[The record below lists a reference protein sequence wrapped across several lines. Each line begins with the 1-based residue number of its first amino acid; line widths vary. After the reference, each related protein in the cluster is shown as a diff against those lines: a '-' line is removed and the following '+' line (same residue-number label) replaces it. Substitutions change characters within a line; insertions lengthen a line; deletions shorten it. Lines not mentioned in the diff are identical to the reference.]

1 MIPMNQRELHRTQA
15 PIQAPEFFSFV
26 APFSSFEFIEK
37 SFVKASQSIN
47 RCFSLARSKKCVSF
61 SLERINSIGI
71 LESENEAIRK
81 AGWYTAPS
89 IYRVAFYRIPVASI
103 EDVAKCIEGD
113 VVGYAI
119 IKADGCDAT
128 SLRSYVFESVFLKYE
143 HPHNCVNRPGEYS
156 FAVGE
161 IPLKIRG
168 VLYCQQN
175 GCNKACAHVAL
186 RSLISRHVPGHDV
199 EYSELNDIASS
210 VYPQETYDPANGLD
224 AAQIEA
230 ILSAFDLKADGVDY
244 LRDGAHEESFMRD
257 FPYRKFLYSG
267 VESGV
272 GGLLGFNCG
281 GDSRHII
288 PVFGHTF
295 NKDTWAS
302 DAESAYFQVGSGLCY
317 MPSDLWTSSFI
328 AHDDN
333 FGSDFCIPRLYVEP
347 KQVDYVAGIFPKEIR
362 LSGGDAEAIAIGL
375 LPDLVKEMDLN
386 NPWQKRL
393 AEAFLLTTSYGARP
407 QIVLRSLLISKD
419 EYFARLKNVKDWALN
434 SERPDILEFFAELSW
449 PRRFWM
455 VEVSLQ
461 QLFPANEAK
470 LGEFLLDAMRSVDLE
485 DQPPGISSFLFARL
499 PGAYFFRDG
508 DSASSGF
515 FRINS
520 RLCSHVELRK

>member
-15 PIQAPEFFSFV
+15 PIDVPRFCSFSQ
-26 APFSSFEFIEK
+26 PFSSFDFIENN
-37 SFVKASQSIN
+37 FLNAAQSIN

-61 SLERINSIGI
+61 SIESIRPIGI
-71 LESENEAIRK
+71 LASENEEIARYGGCSSPIINRL
-81 AGWYTAPS
+81 
-89 IYRVAFYRIPVASI
+89 VFYKSPVMSL
-103 EDVAKCIEGD
+103 EDLSKCVEGD
-113 VVGYAI
+113 VLGYAI
-119 IKADGCDAT
+119 IKADGPNASQC
-128 SLRSYVFESVFLKYE
+128 RSYVFESVFLKYE
-143 HPHNCVNRPGEYS
+143 HQHNCVHRSGEYS

-161 IPLKIRG
+161 IPLKIKG

-186 RSLISRHVPGHDV
+186 RSLISRYVPGCDV
-199 EYSELNDIASS
+199 EYAELNDIAARVCPNE
-210 VYPQETYDPANGLD
+210 VYNPANGLN

-230 ILSAFDLKADGVDY
+230 ILSVYGLKAEGVDY
-244 LRDGAHEESFMRD
+244 LQDGGHEDSFMRD
-257 FPYRKFLYSG
+257 FPYRKFLYAG
-267 VESGV
+267 VEAGI

-281 GDSRHII
+281 GDRRHII

-302 DAESAYFQVGSGLCY
+302 DAESAYFRVGSGLCY

-347 KQVDYVAGIFPKEIR
+347 KQVDYVAGIFPTEIQ
-362 LSGGDAEAIAIGL
+362 LSSGDAEAIAIGL

-393 AEAFLLTTSYGARP
+393 AEAFPSTSYGARP
-407 QIVLRSLLISKD
+407 KIVLRSLLITQD
-419 EYFARLKNVKDWALN
+419 DYFARLKNIIDWSRN
-434 SERPDILEFFAELSW
+434 SERPDILEFFLQLAW

-470 LGEFLLDAMRSVDLE
+470 LGEFLLDAMRPVDLT
-485 DQPPGISSFLFARL
+485 DQTPGLSSFLFARL

-508 DSASSGF
+508 ASVGSGF